1 MPALDCA
8 PMGRA
13 LAPDQPASLTTPP
26 SPKNLAQTSAGC
38 PTDFDPFFQSFRAFS
53 EFLLTF
59 RV

>member
-1 MPALDCA
+1 
-8 PMGRA
+8 MGRA